1 MNLFF
6 ILGAVVFSV
15 IVFGFVLV
23 KRTNKQLEKLRYEN
37 ARSLKLLS
45 QKENKL
51 ISLNL
56 ALKERNKESD
66 EVAKTLVRRDLEL
79 TETNERLRELDSIKS
94 EFVSVAAHQLRT
106 PLTGIK
112 WTLNALL
119 NEEVGTL
126 DEDQKKFVADGLV
139 STYRLIE
146 LINDL
151 LDTARLEEGKFGF
164 IFKIQALTP
173 ILKQTVKNYELMA
186 KEKGIEFML
195 QLPEADLPFLRLD
208 IEKIGIVLDNL
219 IDNAIKYTIPGGKV
233 TMRAF
238 IDKKYLIIEIRDTG
252 IGIPKAQFHRMF
264 TKFFRAVNAQL
275 AETSGTGLGLYV
287 SHNIVKRHKGTL
299 SFESREGEGSTFI
312 LSLPLLERAK

>member
-1 MNLFF
+1 MNLFV
-6 ILGAVVFSV
+6 ILGFVVPLG
-15 IVFGFVLV
+15 IIFGFIFVKLV
-23 KRTNKQLEKLRYEN
+23 RKQIKKLERKNVHISKLLEK
-37 ARSLKLLS
+37 
-45 QKENKL
+45 KEGEL
-51 ISLNL
+51 IAANL
-56 ALKERNKESD
+56 TLQERNKESN
-66 EVAKTLVRRDLEL
+66 EVAKVLVRRDLEL

-126 DEDQKKFVADGLV
+126 DEKQKKFISDGLV

-164 IFKIQALTP
+164 SFKVQALTP
-173 ILKQTVKNYELMA
+173 ILEQTVKNYEVIA
-186 KEKGIEFML
+186 KEKGIEFTL
-195 QLPEADLPFLRLD
+195 KLPEAELPFLKLD
-208 IEKIGIVLDNL
+208 TEKIGIVFDNL

-233 TMRAF
+233 AVQVS
-238 IDKKYLIIEIRDTG
+238 IDKKYVVIEVGDTG

-287 SHNIVKRHKGTL
+287 SYNIVKRHKGTL

-312 LSLPLLERAK
+312 LSLPLLDQI